1 MKIITRKD
9 REMLICAPDCLG
21 KALSLLGEQGFVAM
35 LPAYSKEEMDA
46 MLKSSKV
53 LIEFGCKELCLV
65 GAFAIQMEDELD
77 ILLENSD
84 NLSVVTTSFKDEDE
98 VEAIEYLIFAAG
110 AAEGKILVILGGG
123 HAGLMNRLIEAWA

>member
-53 LIEFGCKELCLV
+53 LIEFGCKELCFV
-65 GAFAIQMEDELD
+65 GDFASQTEDELD
-77 ILLENSD
+77 ILLENSE
-84 NLSVVTTSFKDEDE
+84 NLSVVTTSYEDE
-98 VEAIEYLIFAAG
+98 NEAIEYLIFAAG
-110 AAEGKILVILGGG
+110 AAEGKILVILGAG
-123 HAGLMNRLIEAWA
+123 HGSLNSQLVKAWV